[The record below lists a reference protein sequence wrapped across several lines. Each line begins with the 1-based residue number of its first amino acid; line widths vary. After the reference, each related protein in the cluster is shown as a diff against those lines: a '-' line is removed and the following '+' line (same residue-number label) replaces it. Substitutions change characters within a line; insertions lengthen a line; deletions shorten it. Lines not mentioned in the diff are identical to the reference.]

1 MASSIV
7 RGDNF
12 HFLAGRF
19 IGVAVTGIDAI
30 ILGIVEGLTEF
41 LPVSSTGHL
50 ILASELLRLP
60 QTEAHKVFE
69 VAIQLG
75 AILAVACLYW
85 RKLVARSDLLLKLAF
100 GFLPTGIIGLMLY
113 KMVKNL
119 FDASVVSVSL
129 IVGGF
134 AFFAMEYYL
143 KNHRPTIED
152 AGDVTYRTAFTIGL
166 VQCVSMIPGV
176 SRSGATIIGGLL
188 CGMNRTAAAEFSFL
202 LALPTMLAATC
213 YDVYKNAAAFQG
225 GDWDNLLIGFVV
237 SFIFS
242 IIGIKVL
249 IRFVANHTFIP
260 FGVYRI
266 IAGAVFLFFIF

>member
-1 MASSIV
+1 MT
-7 RGDNF
+7 G
-12 HFLAGRF
+12 LEAG
-19 IGVAVTGIDAI
+19 

-50 ILASELLRLP
+50 ILVSELLQIP
-60 QTEAHKVFE
+60 QTEAHKAFE

-85 RKLVARSDLLLKLAF
+85 RKLLVRSDLLLKLAV

-113 KMVKNL
+113 KLVKNL
-119 FDASVVSVSL
+119 FDASVVSISL
-129 IVGGF
+129 IVGGI
-134 AFFAMEYYL
+134 AFFVMEYYL
-143 KNHRPTIED
+143 KEHKPTIHD
-152 AGDVTYRTAFTIGL
+152 VGDVSYRAAFTIGL

-213 YDVYKNAAAFQG
+213 FDLFKNSAAFQG
-225 GDWDNLLIGFVV
+225 GDWDNLLIGFIV

-260 FGVYRI
+260 FGIYRI
-266 IAGAVFLFFIF
+266 IVGALFLLLL

>member
-1 MASSIV
+1 M
-7 RGDNF
+7 
-12 HFLAGRF
+12 
-19 IGVAVTGIDAI
+19 TGIEAG

-50 ILASELLRLP
+50 ILVSELLQLP
-60 QTEAHKVFE
+60 QTEAHKAFE

-85 RKLVARSDLLLKLAF
+85 RKLIARSDLLLKLAV
-100 GFLPTGIIGLMLY
+100 GFLPTGIIGLALY
-113 KMVKNL
+113 KLVKNL
-119 FDASVVSVSL
+119 FDSSVVSISL
-129 IVGGF
+129 IIGGI
-134 AFFAMEYYL
+134 AFFVMEYYL
-143 KNHRPTIED
+143 RNHKPAIHD
-152 AGDVTYRTAFTIGL
+152 AGDVTYRSAFIIGL

-188 CGMNRTAAAEFSFL
+188 CGMSRTAAAEFSFL

-213 YDVYKNAAAFQG
+213 YDLYKNGAAFQG
-225 GDWDNLLIGFVV
+225 GDWGNLLIGFIV

-266 IAGAVFLFFIF
+266 IVGVLFLLLVV

>member
-1 MASSIV
+1 
-7 RGDNF
+7 
-12 HFLAGRF
+12 
-19 IGVAVTGIDAI
+19 VTGLEAG

-50 ILASELLRLP
+50 ILVSELLQIP
-60 QTEAHKVFE
+60 QTEAHKAFE

-85 RKLVARSDLLLKLAF
+85 RKLLVRSDLLLKLAV
-100 GFLPTGIIGLMLY
+100 GFLPTGIIGLLLY
-113 KMVKNL
+113 KLVKNL
-119 FDASVVSVSL
+119 FDSSVVSISL

-134 AFFAMEYYL
+134 AFFVVEYFL
-143 KNHRPTIED
+143 KEHKPTIHD
-152 AGDVTYRTAFTIGL
+152 VGDVTYRTAFTIGL
-166 VQCVSMIPGV
+166 VQCISMIPGV

-213 YDVYKNAAAFQG
+213 FDLFKNSAAFQD
-225 GDWDNLLIGFVV
+225 GDWGNLLIGFIV

-242 IIGIKVL
+242 IIGIKIL

-266 IAGAVFLFFIF
+266 IVGALFLLLVV

>member
-1 MASSIV
+1 M
-7 RGDNF
+7 
-12 HFLAGRF
+12 
-19 IGVAVTGIDAI
+19 TGFEAA

-50 ILASELLRLP
+50 ILASKLLHLP

-85 RKLVARSDLLLKLAF
+85 RKLVARVDLLLKLAI
-100 GFLPTGIIGLMLY
+100 GFLPTGIIGLTVY
-113 KMVKNL
+113 KLVKDL
-119 FDASVVSVSL
+119 FDPSVVSISL
-129 IVGGF
+129 IVGGLV
-134 AFFAMEYYL
+134 FFAVEYYL
-143 KNHRPTIED
+143 RDHKPAIHD
-152 AGDVTYRTAFTIGL
+152 AGDVSYRTAFTIGL
-166 VQCVSMIPGV
+166 VQCLAMIPGV
-176 SRSGATIIGGLL
+176 SRSGATIIGGLF

-202 LALPTMLAATC
+202 LAMPTMLAATC
-213 YDVYKNAAAFQG
+213 YDVYKNAAAFHG
-225 GDWDNLLIGFVV
+225 SDWNNLLIGFVV
-237 SFIFS
+237 SFLFS

-266 IAGAVFLFFIF
+266 IAGTLFLLLVL

>member
-1 MASSIV
+1 
-7 RGDNF
+7 
-12 HFLAGRF
+12 
-19 IGVAVTGIDAI
+19 VTGFEAV

-50 ILASELLRLP
+50 ILASKLLHLP
-60 QTEAHKVFE
+60 QTEEHKVFE

-85 RKLVARSDLLLKLAF
+85 RRLVARSDLLLKLAV
-100 GFLPTGIIGLMLY
+100 GFLPTGIIGLTLY
-113 KMVKNL
+113 KLVKDL
-119 FDASVVSVSL
+119 FDPSVVSISL
-129 IVGGF
+129 IVGGLV
-134 AFFAMEYYL
+134 FFAVEYYL
-143 KNHRPTIED
+143 RDHKAAIHD
-152 AGDVTYRTAFTIGL
+152 AGDVSYRTAFAVGL
-166 VQCVSMIPGV
+166 VQCLAMIPGV
-176 SRSGATIIGGLL
+176 SRSGATIIGGLF

-213 YDVYKNAAAFQG
+213 YDVYKHAGAFQG
-225 GDWDNLLIGFVV
+225 GDWNNLLIGFIV

-266 IAGAVFLFFIF
+266 IAGALFLLLVL